1 MKRWNSAGAGT
12 LALLLLA
19 GLAAPAQPQRAQPA
33 YEVYAISYGV
43 IADFPVSALI
53 AGADPA
59 RRMDIQMMVWLL
71 KGSGGRNILVDS
83 GFYRQKFLDR
93 WKPKNFVKPSEA
105 IARLGL
111 KPDEIT
117 DVIITHAHWDHA
129 GGADLFP
136 KARIWIQKDEYDYYR
151 DPAHLARSGVDAED
165 IAALEQAEREGRVHL
180 VAGDADALI
189 PGVRFFLGGRHTY
202 ASQFVGVETRTG
214 TVVLASDNVY
224 LYENL
229 EKHIPI
235 AQTSDAQANL
245 AAQDR
250 MRQIASRPELIVP
263 GHDPEVFVRFP
274 RLGNGVARIAGP
286 AN

>member
-1 MKRWNSAGAGT
+1 
-12 LALLLLA
+12 
-19 GLAAPAQPQRAQPA
+19 
-33 YEVYAISYGV
+33 
-43 IADFPVSALI
+43 
-53 AGADPA
+53 
-59 RRMDIQMMVWLL
+59 
-71 KGSGGRNILVDS
+71 
-83 GFYRQKFLDR
+83 
-93 WKPKNFVKPSEA
+93 
-105 IARLGL
+105 
-111 KPDEIT
+111 
-117 DVIITHAHWDHA
+117 
-129 GGADLFP
+129 
-136 KARIWIQKDEYDYYR
+136 
-151 DPAHLARSGVDAED
+151 VDAED
-165 IAALEQAEREGRVHL
+165 IAALEQAEREGRLHL

-202 ASQFVGVETRTG
+202 ASQFVGVETRAG

-229 EKHIPI
+229 EKRVPI

-274 RLGNGVARIAGP
+274 KPGNGVARIAGP